1 MSKVTELYVLSFYNG
16 RTTVRPYKGLHVSHE
31 HSNLLTIVLIP
42 LYVRVP
48 KTIPLL
54 ELFSSK
60 GGTFR
65 FQGRNFLVPAEELFD
80 SYVGNS
86 EHPRGYFQIPP

>member
-1 MSKVTELYVLSFYNG
+1 MSSRRASVGADRASLQGIVTASGDARSGRPSPLKVTELYVLSLYNG

-54 ELFSSK
+54 ELFSSN
-60 GGTFR
+60 GGT
-65 FQGRNFLVPAEELFD
+65 L
-80 SYVGNS
+80 
-86 EHPRGYFQIPP
+86 

>member
-1 MSKVTELYVLSFYNG
+1 MGEGEVRGETSNGCRDPRECRVGGRSSPLKVTELYVLSFYNG

-54 ELFSSK
+54 ELFSSN
-60 GGTFR
+60 GGTF
-65 FQGRNFLVPAEELFD
+65 
-80 SYVGNS
+80 
-86 EHPRGYFQIPP
+86 